1 MRYKKMK
8 DMNTIINEIKTAKTA
23 DVEQLETLG
32 KIFAFNALNRCINPT
47 RRADIAISKGSK
59 KYYSVYHLNKDGKME
74 YYGET
79 VDCNGYSSFAVNAR
93 RDIMSDSESV
103 ENMRLWNDCTKRY
116 YLGQNGDGKD
126 MYIFERSEYYEN
138 AINEY
143 VAGYNLGDGYDFINQ
158 AVMLILEYLA
168 ETDYDLT
175 ADIKWTKADKHIV
188 FDIDYKTEIK
198 TEMIPAVVA
207 IFRKMEKYIN
217 DQRASRYDET
227 SKYSYVQIDEVND
240 IYFRTGKYADIG
252 GYEQTINGDTWYTTE
267 LGSVKR
273 FERQK
278 KELYAVLSKGQ
289 KEILNM
295 RLKGYSVKHIAE
307 IRGCARNPVYNQLKR
322 IAEKAEKLG
331 IVNE

>member
-1 MRYKKMK
+1 MK

-47 RRADIAISKGSK
+47 RRADIAIAKGSK
-59 KYYSVYHLNKDGKME
+59 KYHSVYHLNNKGELE

-79 VDCNGYSSFAVNAR
+79 VDCNGYSAFAVSAR
-93 RDIMSDSESV
+93 RDIMSDSEAV
-103 ENMRLWNDCTKRY
+103 ENMRLWNDCTKRC
-116 YLGQNGDGKD
+116 YLGKNGDGKD
-126 MYIFERSEYYEN
+126 MYIFEYFHGYEK

-143 VAGYNLGDGYDFINQ
+143 VISYNLGDGYDFINQ

-175 ADIKWTKADKHIV
+175 ADIEWTKTDKHIV

-217 DQRASRYDET
+217 EQRASRYDET

-240 IYFRTGKYADIG
+240 VYFRTGKYADLG
-252 GYEQTINGDTWYTTE
+252 GYEQTANGNSWYTTE
-267 LGSVKR
+267 IGSVRR
-273 FERQK
+273 FEEQK
-278 KELYAVLSKGQ
+278 KALYAVLSPVQ
-289 KEILNM
+289 KNILDM
-295 RLKGYSVKHIAE
+295 RLKGYSVHHIAE
-307 IRGCARNPVYNQLKR
+307 IKKCDRKNVKIQLRR

-331 IVNE
+331 LIEK